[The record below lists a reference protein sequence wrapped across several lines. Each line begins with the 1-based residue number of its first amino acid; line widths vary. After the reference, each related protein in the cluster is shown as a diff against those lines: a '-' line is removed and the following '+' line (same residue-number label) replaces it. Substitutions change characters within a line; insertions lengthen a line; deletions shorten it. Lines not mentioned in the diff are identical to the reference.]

1 MITLPKIKLSM
12 PTLKLPAFNLK
23 KSSKLY
29 SGIEVDTDYIRVGI
43 LKKENEIIE
52 IPIMPFEFEVT
63 GDNSQDGRILKD
75 ELERR
80 GLKIKSASFSIPM
93 SSVLYKTLHLPRVNE
108 KELVDAIEWNIKE
121 DIENFRAETHYDWDI
136 ISSDNEFLNILV
148 VITKKEAVERIIE
161 ISQVSGV
168 DVDVIDTVGTSLLN
182 LALLQKQK
190 IEKNREEK
198 NICVIHLDKN
208 DSFMIFSNENIVLQ
222 PLDFNP
228 KIYEN
233 FSPDEKEQEVIRL
246 INEINYFFLTI
257 NEPRI
262 IYTSGYFAKY
272 PEIKA
277 YMQLKFSTR
286 FVLEDLDPVL
296 ALGINY
302 QGSFPLGIY
311 NNVLSLAYRGM
322 L

>member
-1 MITLPKIKLSM
+1 MISLPKIKLNM
-12 PTLKLPAFNLK
+12 PTLKLPSFNLR
-23 KSSKLY
+23 KSNKLY

-43 LKKENEIIE
+43 LKKEDEIIE

-63 GDNSQDGRILKD
+63 GDNTQDGKILKD

-80 GLKIKSASFSIPM
+80 GLKIKSACFSIPM
-93 SSVLYKTLHLPRVNE
+93 SSVLYKTLNLPKVSE
-108 KELVDAIEWNIKE
+108 KELIDAIEWNIKE
-121 DIENFRAETHYDWDI
+121 DIENFKTETHYDWDI

-161 ISQVSGV
+161 ISEISGISV
-168 DVDVIDTVGTSLLN
+168 DAIDTVGTSLLN
-182 LALLQKQK
+182 LALMQKEK

-208 DSFMIFSNENIVLQ
+208 DSFMIFSNNNLVLQ

-228 KIYEN
+228 AMYEN
-233 FSPDEKEQEVIRL
+233 YDPDEKEQEIIRL
-246 INEINYFFLTI
+246 MNEINYFFLTI
-257 NEPRI
+257 NEPKI
-262 IYTSGYFAKY
+262 IYTSGFFAKY

-286 FVLEDLDPVL
+286 FILEDLDPVL
-296 ALGINY
+296 ALNINY
-302 QGSFPLGIY
+302 QGSYPLGIY
-311 NNVLSLAYRGM
+311 NNVISLAYRGM

>member
-1 MITLPKIKLSM
+1 MINLPKIGLGR
-12 PTLKLPAFNLK
+12 
-23 KSSKLY
+23 SSDFY
-29 SGIEVDTDYIRVGI
+29 NGIEVDTDYVRVGI

-63 GDNSQDGRILKD
+63 GDNNQDGRILKD

-93 SSVLYKTLHLPRVNE
+93 SSVLYKTLHLPKVSE
-108 KELVDAIEWNIKE
+108 KELIDAIEWNIKE
-121 DIENFRAETHYDWDI
+121 DIENFKAETHYDWDI
-136 ISSDNEFLNILV
+136 ISSDSEFLNILV
-148 VITKKEAVERIIE
+148 VITKKEAIERIIE
-161 ISQVSGV
+161 ISEVSGV
-168 DVDVIDTVGTSLLN
+168 GVDIIDTVGTSLLN
-182 LALLQKQK
+182 LALMQKGK

-198 NICVIHLDKN
+198 NICIIHLDKN
-208 DSFMIFSNENIVLQ
+208 DSFMIFSNNNLVLQ

-228 KIYEN
+228 RMYEN
-233 FSPDEKEQEVIRL
+233 FNPDEKEQEVIRL

-296 ALGINY
+296 ALNINY

-311 NNVLSLAYRGM
+311 NNVISLAYRG
-322 L
+322 LL